1 MDHWISQNASLGEL
15 EAAHPWTRLMFIELA
30 QYGLNTSNFGLVLRA
45 SVGAILSTVDLA
57 SDVYITALFF
67 TTPGLEGYGRTK
79 AVFIGLTMLLQ
90 IIVAYIQNCSKRS
103 TFLKEALSILTGLK
117 PAADSWK
124 IGSGAEK
131 EEHHSFNPLTEMTY
145 CKAVE
150 TVFEAN
156 PASIVQVSRSEKEAN
171 RAARNYRL

>member
-30 QYGLNTSNFGLVLRA
+30 QYGLNTSNFGPVLRA

-67 TTPGLEGYGRTK
+67 TTRVWANKL
-79 AVFIGLTMLLQ
+79 VFIGLTMLLQ